1 MAAGE
6 EAKEL
11 LTFPRYLQSSYDTI
25 CEKLDL
31 QIIGPLLTAKD
42 CKLSKPLKKKVH
54 KAVLSKNNKV
64 FCAIL
69 QKFDL
74 ESFEIFIEVLES
86 IRDDNHKIIL
96 SHLCSN
102 LDHLSLESEH
112 SNPDTIAKLKG
123 RGKIFK
129 PPLTSIGS
137 EVKVEES
144 LHSKYSP
151 AHSFYLRPH
160 PVETATF
167 TKDIK
172 ENIFYSPTHGITVVV
187 HQTAFPKDLDKFE
200 LFLTVN
206 DYSQHIGMPSECTG
220 LYSVLASLKCEP
232 EIEKFADPVMVIL
245 PHCYTGDKD
254 SLCVLSAPERNVS
267 ESCSVESEVELVEDP
282 DIEIK
287 SIDKHYITFMT
298 MHFTRY
304 RVAKTKQPKQRRKKR
319 ILSSPRK
326 AASLDLPGAIQAS
339 EMPLPRSFSCP
350 YPGDPSDTKFC
361 AIMYAPHDKSP
372 PVWKILFI
380 VTYNLPSYMVR
391 PFHLSFTFKVGV
403 H

>member
-1 MAAGE
+1 MAAGK
-6 EAKEL
+6 EAIKEL
-11 LTFPRYLQSSYDTI
+11 LTFPRYLQRSYNTI

-31 QIIGPLLTAKD
+31 ETIGPLLTAKD
-42 CKLSKPLKKKVH
+42 CKLSNSLKKKVH
-54 KAVLSKNNKV
+54 KAVVSKNNKV
-64 FCAIL
+64 FYSIL
-69 QKFDL
+69 QNFDL

-86 IRDDNHKIIL
+86 IHDDNHEIIL

-123 RGKIFK
+123 RAKKFK
-129 PPLTSIGS
+129 PPKSER
-137 EVKVEES
+137 EVKMEES

-167 TKDIK
+167 SKDIK
-172 ENIFYSPTHGITVVV
+172 ENIFYSPIHGITVVV
-187 HQTAFPKDLDKFE
+187 HQTAFPKDPDSFQ

-206 DYSQHIGMPSECTG
+206 DYSQRIGMPSEYTG
-220 LYSVLASLKCEP
+220 LYSVLVSLRCEP
-232 EIEKFADPVMVIL
+232 EIEKFTHPVMVTL

-254 SLCVLSAPERNVS
+254 SLCVLSAPERSVS
-267 ESCSVESEVELVEDP
+267 ESCCVESEVELVEDP
-282 DIEIK
+282 DIEIE
-287 SIDKHYITFMT
+287 SVDEHYITFMT

-319 ILSSPRK
+319 IQSLLSSPRK
-326 AASLDLPGAIQAS
+326 AASLDLPGATQTS

-350 YPGDPSDTKFC
+350 YPNDPSDTKFY
-361 AIMYAPHDKSP
+361 AIMYAPHDKST

-380 VTYNLPSYMVR
+380 VTYSLPSYIVR
-391 PFHLSFTFKVGV
+391 PFHP
-403 H
+403 